1 MATTLSIRE
10 LKSSLRE
17 ILRRVK
23 AGESILVTE
32 RGTPIARIIPVEPE
46 LVSSATLRF
55 PLRPRDTAAA
65 LPRAEEAV
73 DLVLAEPVETVG
85 RAEAGEFRYSLSCS

>member
-1 MATTLSIRE
+1 MATILSVRE

-46 LVSSATLRF
+46 LVSSATLRL

-65 LPRAEEAV
+65 LPRAEEVV
-73 DLVLAEPVETVG
+73 DLVLAEPVEAAG